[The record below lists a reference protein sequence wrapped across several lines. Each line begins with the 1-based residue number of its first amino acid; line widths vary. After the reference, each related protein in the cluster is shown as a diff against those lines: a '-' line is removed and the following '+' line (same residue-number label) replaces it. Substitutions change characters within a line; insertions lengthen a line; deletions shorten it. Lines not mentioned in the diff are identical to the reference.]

1 MARASYNWVWFPC
14 WSIHPS
20 HYAGNKKF
28 MFDNDQNHCDND
40 NEIIWFPIGN
50 TDTDMLRLPLL
61 IIIEIFNYLVQ
72 QLTLEVE
79 MNVSNSIHISFRT
92 LVLADMYNINI
103 QASASLSQS
112 VLSYYTVLI
121 HILYG
126 QGYIIQVSILWLIE
140 WVVCKTNHWLNL
152 GQIKSEGFWL
162 PTVLTSANGQP
173 SDNLKTTHNNLW

>member
-1 MARASYNWVWFPC
+1 MPSRGGRGSTPNGKNHLKFPF
-14 WSIHPS
+14 WL
-20 HYAGNKKF
+20 
-28 MFDNDQNHCDND
+28 FDNLPYQSSSATYLRRG
-40 NEIIWFPIGN
+40 NECIKLNSYIIYRFVWG
-50 TDTDMLRLPLL
+50 
-61 IIIEIFNYLVQ
+61 
-72 QLTLEVE
+72 
-79 MNVSNSIHISFRT
+79 S